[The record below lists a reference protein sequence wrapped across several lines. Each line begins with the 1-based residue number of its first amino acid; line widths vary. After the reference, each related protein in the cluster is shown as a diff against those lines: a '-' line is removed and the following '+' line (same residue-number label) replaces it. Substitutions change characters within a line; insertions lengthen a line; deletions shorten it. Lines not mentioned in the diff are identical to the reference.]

1 MVEVVSSGCFQSCI
15 LETSVNEKATS
26 VVDGGKE
33 GKGPISIRDGSAA
46 LAITHGDLP

>member
-1 MVEVVSSGCFQSCI
+1 MLWAFKVASWKSQS
-15 LETSVNEKATS
+15 TDQKATS

-33 GKGPISIRDGSAA
+33 AKGPISIRDGSAA